1 MAYITAELLQNF
13 MHKFPDDVTLVGRYA
28 AAAEETV
35 AAYIGYSP
43 ELCGYVT
50 ERYGDGGALFEL
62 DAMPLVRITEATED
76 GAEIPPDTLG
86 VRSRNYLERGRGRGT
101 FFFGKLYKIA
111 YSAGFARVPD
121 RIVNVALQVASL
133 IWESEG
139 GNIAV
144 SSTSFGDNGGRVFNN
159 FKADRFLSDLDG
171 YRLGRG
177 GQI

>member
-1 MAYITAELLQNF
+1 M
-13 MHKFPDDVTLVGRYA
+13 
-28 AAAEETV
+28 
-35 AAYIGYSP
+35 
-43 ELCGYVT
+43 
-50 ERYGDGGALFEL
+50 
-62 DAMPLVRITEATED
+62 
-76 GAEIPPDTLG
+76 
-86 VRSRNYLERGRGRGT
+86 
-101 FFFGKLYKIA
+101 YKIA
-111 YSAGFARVPD
+111 YSAGFAHVPD